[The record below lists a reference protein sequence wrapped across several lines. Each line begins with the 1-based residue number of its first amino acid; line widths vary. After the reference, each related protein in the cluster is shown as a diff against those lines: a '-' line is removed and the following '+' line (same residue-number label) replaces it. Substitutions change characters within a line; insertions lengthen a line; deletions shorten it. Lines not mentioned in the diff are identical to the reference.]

1 MKTTTAAPRAARVR
15 AAAGHGS
22 RRHSLRLT
30 RRGRGLVMTVVLA
43 TSLAGGMALSEKPSL
58 AAGESAPQKDP
69 TFVVVQPGQTLW
81 EIARVA
87 APGVDPRATIGRILD
102 LNALPGV
109 DIRAGQRLAL
119 P

>member
-1 MKTTTAAPRAARVR
+1 
-15 AAAGHGS
+15 
-22 RRHSLRLT
+22 
-30 RRGRGLVMTVVLA
+30 MTVVLA
-43 TSLAGGMALSEKPSL
+43 GSLAGGMALSERPSL
-58 AAGESAPQKDP
+58 AAGEAAAKTDP

-87 APGVDPRATIGRILD
+87 APGEDPRATIGRILD
-102 LNALPGV
+102 LNALSGV